1 MARNLLQRIE
11 AFLAESAM
19 PPSVFGR
26 EAVRDPRLVAD
37 LREGRVAGLRIICR
51 VEHFMN
57 KWRADHRA
65 GGGAPGGGQRRK
77 ARRQPGEN
85 PRFVCRPHRPP

>member
-51 VEHFMN
+51 LEHFMN

-65 GGGAPGGGQRRK
+65 GRVAPCGDLRLYAVRH
-77 ARRQPGEN
+77 PGEK
-85 PRFVCRPHRPP
+85 P

>member
-1 MARNLLQRIE
+1 MQKLLQRIE
-11 AFLAESAM
+11 AFLIESAI

-26 EAVRDPRLVAD
+26 EAVRDPRLVRY
-37 LREGRVAGLRIICR
+37 LRGGGIIGLRVTCG

-65 GGGAPGGGQRRK
+65 GRVAPRGDRRLFVVRHPGGK
-77 ARRQPGEN
+77 S
-85 PRFVCRPHRPP
+85 

>member
-1 MARNLLQRIE
+1 MTKNLLQRVE
-11 AFLAESAM
+11 AFLVESAI

-26 EAVRDPRLVAD
+26 EAIHDPRLVMD
-37 LREGRVAGLRIICR
+37 LRGGRIVGLRVICR

-65 GGGAPGGGQRRK
+65 GRVIPRGDRRRAIVRRRGGH
-77 ARRQPGEN
+77 
-85 PRFVCRPHRPP
+85 V

>member
-1 MARNLLQRIE
+1 MEKSLLQRIE

-26 EAVRDPRLVAD
+26 AAVCDPRLVSD
-37 LREGRVAGLRIICR
+37 LRGGRAPGIELICR

-57 KWRADHRA
+57 KWRADRRA
-65 GGGAPGGGQRRK
+65 GRVAPQGDRRTRAARHFEKGAR
-77 ARRQPGEN
+77 A
-85 PRFVCRPHRPP
+85 

>member
-1 MARNLLQRIE
+1 MEQKLLQRIE
-11 AFLAESAM
+11 AFLVESAI

-26 EAVRDPRLVAD
+26 DAVRDARLVAD

-65 GGGAPGGGQRRK
+65 GRVKPRGDRRLRSVR
-77 ARRQPGEN
+77 AGEQA
-85 PRFVCRPHRPP
+85 